1 MTGGA
6 GGLGRYLSGALAGEG
21 AHVVVGDCDRQ
32 AGVETVSAIEQSGGS
47 ATLVPVD
54 VGDDHEVARLV
65 GDATARGSLGVLVNN
80 AGGWGSADVQY
91 PDAAV
96 EAWSEVLALNLRV
109 PMLATQLCLDAMAA
123 GGGGAVV
130 NVSSSGGLGAEP
142 YGSPPYAAAKAGLIR
157 FTSAV
162 AATAAARGVRVN
174 CVVPHWIGLDRAI
187 GEFARLSPEERFRS
201 GPLIEPGVV
210 TAEVIRLLVAEDLSG
225 EIIAIRG
232 DRPPYALDPARLD
245 SPPP

>member
-1 MTGGA
+1 MTGGG
-6 GGLGRYLSGALAGEG
+6 GGLGRYLSGALAAEG

-32 AGVETVSAIEQSGGS
+32 AGADTVSAIEHLGGS
-47 ATLVPVD
+47 ATLVPVN
-54 VGDDHEVARLV
+54 VGDDREVAQLV
-65 GDATARGSLGVLVNN
+65 SEATALGSLGVVVNN
-80 AGGWGSADVQY
+80 AGGWGSADAQY

-96 EAWSEVLALNLRV
+96 EDWSEVLALNLRV

-174 CVVPHWIGLDRAI
+174 CVVPHWIRLDRGHRRVRSSQPR
-187 GEFARLSPEERFRS
+187 GEVPQRTLDRPGGRDRGGHPAARCG
-201 GPLIEPGVV
+201 GPLG
-210 TAEVIRLLVAEDLSG
+210 
-225 EIIAIRG
+225 
-232 DRPPYALDPARLD
+232 
-245 SPPP
+245 